1 MFSLYIVKMMT
12 FTSGMV
18 FFKNGGYFCS
28 VHLRHSKIK
37 QDQIWTQQL
46 GFLNGLGAVR
56 RLTADLH
63 VAPGP
68 EKHVLLHRRGFVL
81 PLGNAGLRHQ
91 LEDAERPMQPIFLN
105 RPTGVEVLRRNQLHD
120 GGN

>member
-1 MFSLYIVKMMT
+1 MSTPTPDVRDLPMFSLYIVKMMT

-68 EKHVLLHRRGFVL
+68 EKHF
-81 PLGNAGLRHQ
+81 
-91 LEDAERPMQPIFLN
+91 EDASDDAAVISDQDLFGHTVTQN
-105 RPTGVEVLRRNQLHD
+105 KS
-120 GGN
+120 